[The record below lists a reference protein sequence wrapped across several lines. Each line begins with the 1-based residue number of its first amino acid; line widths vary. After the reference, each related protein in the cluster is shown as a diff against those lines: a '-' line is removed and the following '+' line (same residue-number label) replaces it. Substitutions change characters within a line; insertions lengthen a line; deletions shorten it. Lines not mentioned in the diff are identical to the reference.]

1 MWILS
6 QKKKKSFKMSYSKV
20 KISSACHSHSPPTR
34 KKNKLRQENIPTEN
48 FGQLY
53 LMTTDKE
60 VPGRLQGL
68 QSIRH
73 KGSEKIFSCSILFFF
88 FIFSTLVFI
97 SLLFWYNVIF
107 FHISPFFPLFILY
120 FTSLGVT
127 C

>member
-1 MWILS
+1 
-6 QKKKKSFKMSYSKV
+6 MSYSKV

-34 KKNKLRQENIPTEN
+34 KKTKLRQENIPTEN

-88 FIFSTLVFI
+88 FSSSPPLP
-97 SLLFWYNVIF
+97 L
-107 FHISPFFPLFILY
+107 SPFY
-120 FTSLGVT
+120 FGIM
-127 C
+127 

>member
-1 MWILS
+1 MKTKFQCYVDFIS
-6 QKKKKSFKMSYSKV
+6 KKKKSFKMSYSKV

-34 KKNKLRQENIPTEN
+34 KKTKLRQENIPTEN

-88 FIFSTLVFI
+88 H
-97 SLLFWYNVIF
+97 LLHPCLYL
-107 FHISPFFPLFILY
+107 PFIL
-120 FTSLGVT
+120 V
-127 C
+127 